1 MMLGKSA
8 NSVVSDA
15 ASDDTFPGLRA
26 NPAHVSRLSTD
37 TVGKYDPLPS
47 TLWVNEDG
55 FVLDCCAHTEEV
67 FGFWRDE
74 LLGKHISMLLPDLK
88 NISMID
94 ERGVSPALAFLCQC
108 VTPFCGVNRAG
119 IGSAYSIVP
128 HLISTSIGRGLML
141 ILRSKIF

>member
-1 MMLGKSA
+1 MMLGNRSHSSETEA
-8 NSVVSDA
+8 E
-15 ASDDTFPGLRA
+15 SDDTSTGLGFS
-26 NPAHVSRLSTD
+26 PAHVSRLPND
-37 TVGKYDPLPS
+37 TVSRYDPLPS
-47 TLWVNEDG
+47 TLWVSEDG
-55 FVLDCCAHTEEV
+55 FVIDCCAHTEEV

-74 LLGKHISMLLPDLK
+74 LRGKHISTLLPDLK
-88 NISMID
+88 NISMVD

-128 HLISTSIGRGLML
+128 HLISSSVGRGLML